1 MRKTTFILAAA
12 ISSCSSHAP
21 APKPPAG
28 ELRQLTPLPVE
39 APLPPG
45 AQLEDLSGPG
55 LPRRVNVTSLKP
67 ELIFDLEEV
76 DARSPPH
83 EDVLR
88 LATSA
93 SVPGDHAE
101 LRKDE
106 KDSDGTF
113 TVLVEHNTPAGSER
127 VDSFTVDTRVR
138 AGTRAYDCTGT
149 ASGLAVAQRLEATCK
164 SLREF

>member
-1 MRKTTFILAAA
+1 MTLAGCTRGGS
-12 ISSCSSHAP
+12 IS
-21 APKPPAG
+21 KPPSG
-28 ELRQLTPLPVE
+28 ELRQLTPLPVA

-45 AQLEDLSGPG
+45 AQVEDLSGPG

-76 DARSPPH
+76 DAASPPH
-83 EDVLR
+83 DDVLR
-88 LATSA
+88 LATRA
-93 SVPGDHAE
+93 SLPGEHAE

-106 KDSDGTF
+106 KAGDGTF
-113 TVLVEHNTPAGSER
+113 TVLVEHNTPAGNER

-138 AGTRAYDCTGT
+138 AGSRAYDCTGT